1 MQETYQAISQAVL
14 EGDDAKAAALTR
26 EALAANLPVL
36 EILQKGAVEGINQTG
51 VKWQKNEYFLPDVIM
66 AAEAFK
72 ATMKILDPE
81 LKKTQTGHVN
91 KKLIIGVVE
100 GDMHELGKSLVVAMA
115 TAAGYDVIDLGVNVS
130 IPKWVEAVK
139 THQPD
144 LVGIGAY
151 MTTTMLQMKDI
162 IAELKRQGLLT
173 KTKVIIGGVS
183 TSQTFAEQMGADGW
197 GHDAISA
204 LQTMMVLS
212 GGKNG

>member
-1 MQETYQAISQAVL
+1 MQEKYEAISQAVL
-14 EGDDAKAAALTR
+14 EGDDIQAVALTKD
-26 EALAANLPVL
+26 ALVANLPPMD
-36 EILQKGAVEGINQTG
+36 ILQKGVVEGINQAG
-51 VKWQKNEYFLPDVIM
+51 EKWQKNEYFLPDVIM

-72 ATMKILDPE
+72 AAMKLLDPE
-81 LKKTQTGHVN
+81 LKKTQVGKIN
-91 KKLIIGVVE
+91 KKLVIGVVE
-100 GDMHELGKSLVVAMA
+100 GDMHELGKSLVVAMT
-115 TAAGYDVIDLGVNVS
+115 TAAGFDVIDLGVNVS

-173 KTKVIIGGVS
+173 QAKVIIGGVS
-183 TSQTFAEQMGADGW
+183 TTQVFADQMGADGW

-204 LQTMMVLS
+204 LNTMLS
-212 GGKNG
+212 LTGG